1 MADTVLQIFSNAPID
16 GFVKTR
22 LIPELGVKAATDVYI
37 TLLSSVVE
45 LAASSNYSVQLWC
58 APDLQHDF
66 FQQVAKKYKFALR
79 KQRGANLG
87 DKMKYAL
94 EQGLHEANRVV
105 LIGAD
110 CPVFTLNYLMEA
122 FQLLTDSKV
131 VLGPAEDGGF
141 VLIGCTKVRDNMF
154 SQVDWG
160 EATVLSQTL
169 KALTGAKLTYSLLPM
184 LWDVDTLSDLKR
196 WQAS

>member
-1 MADTVLQIFSNAPID
+1 M
-16 GFVKTR
+16 
-22 LIPELGVKAATDVYI
+22 
-37 TLLSSVVE
+37 
-45 LAASSNYSVQLWC
+45 
-58 APDLQHDF
+58 
-66 FQQVAKKYKFALR
+66 
-79 KQRGANLG
+79 
-87 DKMKYAL
+87 
-94 EQGLHEANRVV
+94 
-105 LIGAD
+105 
-110 CPVFTLNYLMEA
+110 
-122 FQLLTDSKV
+122 LTDSKV

-154 SQVDWG
+154 GQVDWG

>member
-1 MADTVLQIFSNAPID
+1 MADTVLQIFAKAPID

-45 LAASSNYSVQLWC
+45 LAASSSYSVQLWC

-141 VLIGCTKVRDNMF
+141 VLIGCTKVHDNMF
-154 SQVDWG
+154 TQVDWG
-160 EATVLSQTL
+160 KATVLSQTL

>member
-1 MADTVLQIFSNAPID
+1 MADTVLQIFAKAPID

-87 DKMKYAL
+87 DTIKYAL
-94 EQGLHEANRVV
+94 EQGLKETNRGVWV
-105 LIGAD
+105 GAD
-110 CPVFTLNYLMEA
+110 RHA
-122 FQLLTDSKV
+122 FSIK
-131 VLGPAEDGGF
+131 
-141 VLIGCTKVRDNMF
+141 
-154 SQVDWG
+154 
-160 EATVLSQTL
+160 
-169 KALTGAKLTYSLLPM
+169 
-184 LWDVDTLSDLKR
+184 
-196 WQAS
+196 